1 MVSSRS
7 GVLLLSRPTSKVFL
21 SPYGRVFLNSKQG
34 VELAGLHRILEIN
47 EDSPACGTSHKRH
60 ALCRIN
66 VLVRFKSA
74 VRVRHLS
81 GVFHRIARR
90 NVSNNLFR
98 KSAQKG
104 KSATISRFLLL
115 DTCIFSSLE
124 YLDLRNK
131 NKRRTHN
138 TGSFLKKKLNSCE
151 HFLNVF

>member
-1 MVSSRS
+1 LIGTELENSSQQVKSPIIIWFKDVESKVVSSRS

-34 VELAGLHRILEIN
+34 VEPAGLHRILEIN

-60 ALCRIN
+60 ALSSRIN

-98 KSAQKG
+98 KNPKRQ
-104 KSATISRFLLL
+104 SATISAS
-115 DTCIFSSLE
+115 TCATYVLA
-124 YLDLRNK
+124 
-131 NKRRTHN
+131 
-138 TGSFLKKKLNSCE
+138 SFLP
-151 HFLNVF
+151 